1 MTKIHVKQQA
11 GMKGKIVALATIGA
25 VVALSIVAASL
36 WVPQGPITFDEERYR
51 LGESIF
57 MKVRGL
63 QTNDGGN
70 IMIYTPLDVLFS
82 SRQYDGSSETD
93 FNFYFT
99 PDTVKHREI
108 CTPEELVGKWKVV
121 FEDGTYP
128 PAYFEM
134 TSEYLPGSEKH
145 LDVVC

>member
-57 MKVRGL
+57 IKVRDL
-63 QTNDGGN
+63 QTNDKGS
-70 IMIYTPLDVLFS
+70 IMVYTPLDVLFS

-99 PDTVKHREI
+99 RGYGQT
-108 CTPEELVGKWKVV
+108 
-121 FEDGTYP
+121 
-128 PAYFEM
+128 
-134 TSEYLPGSEKH
+134 
-145 LDVVC
+145 

>member
-57 MKVRGL
+57 MKVRDL
-63 QTNDGGN
+63 QTNDKGS
-70 IMIYTPLDVLFS
+70 IMVYTPLDVLFS
-82 SRQYDGSSETD
+82 SRQYDGSSETG
-93 FNFYFT
+93 FNFYFRYGQT
-99 PDTVKHREI
+99 
-108 CTPEELVGKWKVV
+108 
-121 FEDGTYP
+121 
-128 PAYFEM
+128 
-134 TSEYLPGSEKH
+134 
-145 LDVVC
+145 

>member
-57 MKVRGL
+57 IKVRDL
-63 QTNDGGN
+63 QTNDKGS
-70 IMIYTPLDVLFS
+70 IMVYKCAVQFKTIRWIIRDRFQFLL
-82 SRQYDGSSETD
+82 
-93 FNFYFT
+93 
-99 PDTVKHREI
+99 
-108 CTPEELVGKWKVV
+108 
-121 FEDGTYP
+121 
-128 PAYFEM
+128 
-134 TSEYLPGSEKH
+134 
-145 LDVVC
+145 

>member
-1 MTKIHVKQQA
+1 MR
-11 GMKGKIVALATIGA
+11 GKIVVLATIGT
-25 VVALSIVAASL
+25 VVALSIAAALL

-57 MKVRGL
+57 MKVRSL
-63 QTNDGGN
+63 HANDKGN

-82 SRQYDGSSETD
+82 SRQYDGSLERD

-99 PDTVKHREI
+99 PDTIKHRKI
-108 CTPEELVGKWKVV
+108 CTPEELIGEWKVV
-121 FEDGTYP
+121 FEDGAYP

-134 TSEYLPGSEKH
+134 TSEYLPGFKKH

>member
-57 MKVRGL
+57 MKVRDL
-63 QTNDGGN
+63 QTNDKGS
-70 IMIYTPLDVLFS
+70 IMVYTPLDVLFS

-93 FNFYFT
+93 FNFYFLRSNI
-99 PDTVKHREI
+99 V
-108 CTPEELVGKWKVV
+108 
-121 FEDGTYP
+121 
-128 PAYFEM
+128 
-134 TSEYLPGSEKH
+134 LPNGR
-145 LDVVC
+145 